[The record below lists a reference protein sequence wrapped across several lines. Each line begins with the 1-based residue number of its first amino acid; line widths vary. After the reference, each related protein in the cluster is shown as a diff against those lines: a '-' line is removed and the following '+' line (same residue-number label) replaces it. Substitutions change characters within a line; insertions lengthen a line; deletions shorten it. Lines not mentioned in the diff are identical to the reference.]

1 MYNKN
6 ISMKK
11 KNDTALVFIR
21 TEQLVEKLK
30 RKKEYEA
37 VTHPLSRTADEEW
50 NTRERSSFFP
60 SCRNLGD
67 VLSLKKAEHWYGHET
82 PCTREVLP
90 PEVLGRQCCVLKM
103 GSRKAWEEACELLYQ
118 KYSKWYLA
126 PVSFPQ
132 AALLLLTC
140 NKLKCSAGNCGLGK
154 ARCITYCLSLLTW
167 YLHLFFFPRSSVWMV
182 KQDCE
187 GRQDVEVCEVLKTKG
202 WISLTV
208 VLLGTL
214 PVLADSCF
222 RKGNSGC
229 YCAQIIYK
237 SCV

>member
-1 MYNKN
+1 MLTASSRLWWTYCVLLFSVHKTSILIIPYGRRSFNYRCLIN
-6 ISMKK
+6 NLIINQCTTGIFPWRK
-11 KNDTALVFIR
+11 KNDTALVFTR

-37 VTHPLSRTADEEW
+37 VTHPLSRIVDEEW
-50 NTRERSSFFP
+50 NTRECLSFFP

-82 PCTREVLP
+82 CCTRDVLP

-132 AALLLLTC
+132 AALLLLT
-140 NKLKCSAGNCGLGK
+140 LPSWSA
-154 ARCITYCLSLLTW
+154 
-167 YLHLFFFPRSSVWMV
+167 VQV
-182 KQDCE
+182 
-187 GRQDVEVCEVLKTKG
+187 
-202 WISLTV
+202 TV
-208 VLLGTL
+208 
-214 PVLADSCF
+214 A
-222 RKGNSGC
+222 
-229 YCAQIIYK
+229 
-237 SCV
+237 